1 MYAHASNARPRGA
14 THARRST
21 VEVAVKDLVA
31 DDIRADD
38 DDEAE
43 VVDDAVRNCGGMSS
57 YRPAEEAAKRWLCA
71 AKPGASRLS

>member
-1 MYAHASNARPRGA
+1 M
-14 THARRST
+14 
-21 VEVAVKDLVA
+21 KDLVA